1 MALKSRLKKLNGKG
15 NGVIQLFIEL
25 YIYKMLL
32 GLNNNNKKPL
42 GNDNQALE
50 ANVNKF
56 A

>member
-1 MALKSRLKKLNGKG
+1 MS
-15 NGVIQLFIEL
+15 
-25 YIYKMLL
+25 L

-56 A
+56 AS